1 MIRFLLIEVAQLPL
15 NRLNLVHIAR
25 WLLKLEADLDE
36 ARLAKYHVVLG
47 TVVLKVAVN
56 ARQMRLLR
64 ACCRSKRILGLLHHH
79 VKVALRCV
87 SGVPHVVYSSTCCRS
102 MHDAAVLVLVG
113 ALAAPD
119 LDQV

>member
-1 MIRFLLIEVAQLPL
+1 MLIEEAQLPL
-15 NRLNLVHIAR
+15 NRLDLAHIAR
-25 WLLKLEADLDE
+25 WLLKLETDLDE
-36 ARLAKYHVVLG
+36 ARLAKHHVVLC
-47 TVVLKVAVN
+47 TAVLKVAVN

-87 SGVPHVVYSSTCCRS
+87 SGVPHVVYSSACSRS
-102 MHDAAVLVLVG
+102 MHDAAAVLVLVG

>member
-1 MIRFLLIEVAQLPL
+1 MAQLPL

-25 WLLKLEADLDE
+25 WLLKLETDLDE
-36 ARLAKYHVVLG
+36 ARLAKHHVVLG

-64 ACCRSKRILGLLHHH
+64 ACCRSKRILSLLHHH

-87 SGVPHVVYSSTCCRS
+87 SGVSHVVHSSTCSRS
-102 MHDAAVLVLVG
+102 MRDAAVLVLVG